1 MSATIKA
8 QNDMG
13 VYKVFNSSDLTLFY
27 RVYLWLILDLRRTKD
42 KRTCV
47 HLNYNSSFFIRYSQ
61 IPSCVLFPNS

>member
-27 RVYLWLILDLRRTKD
+27 RVYLCLILDLRRTKD

-47 HLNYNSSFFIRYSQ
+47 HFI
-61 IPSCVLFPNS
+61 L